1 MKSVPI
7 ALTGFG
13 NVSRAFS
20 TLLREKRAAIE
31 RRYGLLFEIMA
42 IVKAEGCL
50 FSNQP
55 LDIGPVPYK
64 GTRGIESDP
73 AWRPGMR
80 ISDIFKL
87 AGRGGCLVECT
98 PSNLKTGEPGLS
110 YIIVALESGWNVATA
125 SKGALVIAFR
135 KLKALAAS
143 QGLALK
149 FSGATAAALP
159 TLDVGLV
166 SLAGASIEGI
176 QGILNGTSN
185 YILTKM
191 AEGLSYEK
199 ALQEAQGWGIAEP
212 DPSDDVEGWDSAAKL
227 LLIANACLDTDFV
240 LDKVRVSGI
249 SGMPANFVAEAAAA
263 GKAVKLLAGAFPRKS
278 GRGWG
283 LEVRPSLLDA
293 SHPLFH
299 VNGTEKGITFITD
312 TMGSVTL
319 TGGRSN
325 PRGAAAALLKDL
337 INIYREP
344 F

>member
-1 MKSVPI
+1 MRSVPI

-31 RRYGLLFEIMA
+31 RRYGLRFEIMA
-42 IVKAEGCL
+42 VVKAEGSL
-50 FSNQP
+50 FSNEP
-55 LDIGPVPYK
+55 LDILPAPRK
-64 GTRGIESDP
+64 GNLRIEDDP
-73 AWRPGMR
+73 AWRPGMK
-80 ISDIFKL
+80 ISDIFKP

-110 YIIVALESGWNVATA
+110 YIVLALESGWNVVTA

-135 KLKALAAS
+135 KLKALAVG

-191 AEGLSYEK
+191 AEGLSYEQ

-212 DPSDDVEGWDSAAKL
+212 DPSDDVGGWDSAAKL
-227 LLIANACLDTDFV
+227 LLIANTCLDTDFS
-240 LDKVRVSGI
+240 LENVRVSGI

-263 GKAVKLLAGAFPRKS
+263 GKSVKLLAGASPRKS

-283 LEVRPSLLDA
+283 LEVRPSVLEA

-337 INIYREP
+337 INIYRDP

>member
-1 MKSVPI
+1 VKTVPI

-13 NVSRAFS
+13 HVSRAFF
-20 TLLREKRAAIE
+20 TLLREKRADIE
-31 RRYGLLFEIMA
+31 NRYGLRFEVMA
-42 IVKAEGCL
+42 VVKADGCL
-50 FSNQP
+50 FSGK
-55 LDIGPVPYK
+55 LLEIGPVPYQASRK
-64 GTRGIESDP
+64 IEDDP
-73 AWRPGMR
+73 SWRPGMR
-80 ISDIFKL
+80 ISDIFRP

-98 PSNLKTGEPGLS
+98 PSDLKTGEPGLS
-110 YIIVALESGWNVATA
+110 YIIVALESGWNVVTA

-135 KLKALAAS
+135 KLRTMAAE

-166 SLAGASIEGI
+166 SLAGARIEGI

-199 ALQEAQGWGIAEP
+199 ALQEAQSWGIAEP
-212 DPSDDVEGWDSAAKL
+212 DPSDDVEGRDSAAKL
-227 LLIANACLDTDFV
+227 LLIANTCLDTDFA
-240 LDKVRVSGI
+240 LADVRVTGI
-249 SGMPANFVAEAAAA
+249 TGMPADFVADAETA
-263 GKAVKLLAGAFPRKS
+263 GKSVKLLAGASPRKS
-278 GRGWG
+278 GRAWG
-283 LEVRPSLLDA
+283 LEVRPSILDP
-293 SHPLFH
+293 SHPLFY
-299 VNGTEKGITFITD
+299 VNGTEKGITFFTD

-337 INIYREP
+337 INTYRDP